1 MGLTRMNSGKQTGL
15 LVAQFGNWN
24 LRQTADIRYKVAAI
38 DPVNG
43 KANYAFGVKDGRI
56 DTHAGLDC
64 TKLAQ
69 EHPELLKNIEEYFKA
84 QLVIKEEPQSFED
97 ADPYGDLA
105 ISRRQKLTPEQNW
118 RRGLLLMRRMEFEH
132 AAVHGAGIWES
143 GIRMLWAA
151 QFGTK
156 ILESDMEKARTW
168 ITHRKGAV
176 NLKDLLNAEKDYYG
190 GKFAPHSSVNLEAQ
204 LAMLAGALEFENV
217 EEKYE
222 AVQSP
227 ERDTGIDS
235 REDGLGNGEGED
247 NERSNIL
254 QQSGGSDREP
264 EKGSASGSDEPGPED
279 PLAAFR

>member
-1 MGLTRMNSGKQTGL
+1 MNSGKQTGL

-43 KANYAFGVKDGRI
+43 KANYAFGVKDGRL

-84 QLVIKEEPQSFED
+84 QLVVKEEPQSFED

-118 RRGLLLMRRMEFEH
+118 RRGLLMMRRVEFEH
-132 AAVHGAGIWES
+132 AAVQGAGVWES
-143 GIRMLWAA
+143 AIRMLWAA

-156 ILESDMEKARTW
+156 IQDSDMEKARIW

-176 NLKDLLNAEKDYYG
+176 NLRDLLNAEKDYYG

-204 LAMLAGALEFENV
+204 LDMLAGQLEFENV
-217 EEKYE
+217 EET
-222 AVQSP
+222 
-227 ERDTGIDS
+227 D
-235 REDGLGNGEGED
+235 
-247 NERSNIL
+247 ERSSVL
-254 QQSGGSDREP
+254 RRSSGSDGEP
-264 EKGSASGSDEPGPED
+264 EKGSASGEDEPSPED